1 MGAQFGND
9 GSEGSN
15 VSFFSGQGLL
25 SEINVTPFV
34 DVLLVLLII
43 FMVAAP
49 LAISGVD
56 INMPNSKAK
65 SIKLQDDPL
74 VLSIDS
80 SGNFFLG
87 KNKIDHSEI
96 VERLKAVK
104 SSQGDAVLYIRADRK
119 VDYGRV
125 MEAMAAAQNAG
136 ILKIAMLGDPST
148 DRN

>member
-9 GSEGSN
+9 D
-15 VSFFSGQGLL
+15 GQGGGFFGGSGLM

-43 FMVAAP
+43 FMIAAP

-65 SIKLQDDPL
+65 AVKLDDDPL
-74 VLSIDS
+74 VLTIDS
-80 SGNFFLG
+80 GGQLHLG
-87 KNKIDHSEI
+87 KILIAHSEI
-96 VERLKAVK
+96 VEKLKVAK
-104 SSQGDAVLYIRADRK
+104 SQKDTTLYIRADRK

-125 MEAMAAAQNAG
+125 MEAMTAAQMAG
-136 ILKIAMLGDPST
+136 ISKIAMLSEPNDK
-148 DRN
+148 N

>member
-9 GSEGSN
+9 NEQGGGFFGGS
-15 VSFFSGQGLL
+15 GLM

-43 FMVAAP
+43 FMIAAP

-56 INMPNSKAK
+56 INIPNSKAK
-65 SIKLQDDPL
+65 VVKLDDNPL

-80 SGNFFLG
+80 AGQFHLG
-87 KNKIDHSEI
+87 KNLVSKVEI
-96 VERLKAVK
+96 VEKLKVAK
-104 SSQGDAVLYIRADRK
+104 SQKDATLYIRADKK

-125 MEAMAAAQNAG
+125 MEAMSAAQQAG
-136 ILKIAMLGDPST
+136 ISKIAMLSEPNDK
-148 DRN
+148 N